1 MFSSQLSRCLATI
14 AKERPNPT
22 ESSVKPRLS
31 ESDCAASSTCTSRVS
46 SPESQ
51 ESGSVK
57 AYPRLSTTRLLL
69 AHLGAALTLF
79 LATTDSTIVSTSL
92 PTISAEFNATQSEY
106 TWVGIAYMLTQT
118 AFQPLYGRLSDL
130 VGRKIILFS
139 SMFIFAL
146 GSLLCGAAKSMM
158 GLILARALAGVGG
171 GGIVSSV
178 WVITA
183 ELVEP
188 KRRSNWSQA
197 LSVTWS
203 CSAVA
208 GPILGGLFSN
218 TSSGL
223 SWRWAFFLN
232 LPVCFAAFVVLL
244 ITLHNVPLS
253 CARDASWRSFAQKF
267 DFVGLFLFMAGTS
280 CIVLGCNFAMS
291 YGWYA
296 PMTIVLT
303 VMGPIILITGGIY
316 EAYTTR
322 DALFPL
328 AAFRSLIVG
337 TILTITFLHQFVFN
351 AGTFYLALY
360 FQVVNGASPLQAG
373 IQMLPYSLGSSVAS
387 MPAAW
392 FMSKWQERKGHTGGQ
407 NIIIGMGLLIATT
420 GFGLMIIL
428 NERSS
433 QVLQSIFPLIA
444 GIGVGMLFHAPY
456 QIFTRALGPSEL
468 ATGTSAF
475 FLTRFT
481 GATVG
486 LSVAGMVFDDQLG
499 HNLPSSY
506 ASLGS
511 SSSVEKLVSSIGSPS
526 VRSEVLG
533 GISGAISAIWIV
545 CTPCLGVA
553 LILAFFIKRLPIEDH
568 RESETKEPEKSLSV
582 GSIHPEQEVES
593 PANTIRS

>member
-1 MFSSQLSRCLATI
+1 M

-22 ESSVKPRLS
+22 ESGVKRLS
-31 ESDCAASSTCTSRVS
+31 ESDYAVSSTCTSRVPS
-46 SPESQ
+46 LESQ
-51 ESGSVK
+51 ETFRLTH
-57 AYPRLSTTRLLL
+57 APR
-69 AHLGAALTLF
+69 AALTLF

-130 VGRKIILFS
+130 VGRKIVLFS

-208 GPILGGLFSN
+208 GPILGGLFSI
-218 TSSGL
+218 
-223 SWRWAFFLN
+223 FLN

-296 PMTIVLT
+296 PITIVLT

-316 EAYTTR
+316 EAYTKR
-322 DALFPL
+322 DALFPP

-420 GFGLMIIL
+420 GFGLMVIL

-433 QVLQSIFPLIA
+433 QALQSIFPLIA

-506 ASLGS
+506 ASLAS

-526 VRSEVLG
+526 VRSKVLG

-553 LILAFFIKRLPIEDH
+553 LIALYLTTILKLAFFIKRLPIEDL

-582 GSIHPEQEVES
+582 GSIHPEREGES
-593 PANTIRS
+593 PTNTIRS